1 MAPQQCA
8 GLQWELSG
16 SANTPALCQAEPGTG
31 WPEGSVLGLQQCA
44 GGEPLAGGSGEGPRL
59 GRVGMWLFST
69 LVSTRPSPSW
79 TRTGMASSTR
89 RTCGTPL
96 LPWVGDQQLR
106 GLGAWGRTE
115 PRPSG
120 KSGYLGTGQGRS
132 HSGRE
137 GLGGRGDTG
146 EGWPVPGGYYLGQRR
161 REGSRCMNGPLKGL
175 A

>member
-1 MAPQQCA
+1 MALLQRA

-16 SANTPALCQAEPGTG
+16 SANTLALCQAEPGTG
-31 WPEGSVLGLQQCA
+31 WPEGSVLGLPRHQCT
-44 GGEPLAGGSGEGPRL
+44 GGKPLAGGSGEGPRL

-96 LPWVGDQQLR
+96 LPWVGDQQLG
-106 GLGAWGRTE
+106 GLRAWGRTE

-132 HSGRE
+132 RSGRE
-137 GLGGRGDTG
+137 GLGSRGTQGTGVLCLEATIWASDAGRAAG
-146 EGWPVPGGYYLGQRR
+146 
-161 REGSRCMNGPLKGL
+161 